1 MFSDTQLWWG
11 VTTIAGLAIAAIT
24 YFLKRTIGKVD
35 EHDKNINEIKQ
46 DYASKADLKELRT
59 EIKAELL
66 RITDDLSEIK
76 EQSLGKQDFY
86 RSIGEINESI
96 KQLRDILMTQN
107 GEP

>member
-11 VTTIAGLAIAAIT
+11 VTTIAGL
-24 YFLKRTIGKVD
+24 
-35 EHDKNINEIKQ
+35 
-46 DYASKADLKELRT
+46 

-96 KQLRDILMTQN
+96 KQLRDILMKQN